1 MTTNE
6 FSTEFDTLIGAYLS
20 TLPSNIPGTI
30 LEFDE
35 YEKSVFLTQAQ
46 EALVINYYT
55 SSTVGDSFETSEETR
70 RYLDSLVVTD
80 YPEGIIFPEGAVP
93 TLIEDQF
100 VHSIY
105 ELKKD
110 VWFIVYEQASY
121 GNTGGACIAGFTAEV
136 VPVTHDSY
144 YRTKENP
151 FRGPSRKR
159 VLRLDS
165 GSNTVELVSKYP
177 IGTYEIR
184 YLKQPN
190 PIILEDLEDLKIN
203 GVSKKSECILNPSLH
218 RRILEMAVQLAIAS
232 RIKKK
237 S

>member
-20 TLPSNIPGTI
+20 TLPPNTPGTI

-46 EALVINYYT
+46 ETLVISYYT

-70 RYLDSLVVTD
+70 RYLDSLVVTSEPIKGD
-80 YPEGIIFPEGAVP
+80 YPSTLGKDKFEHQIFILPRN
-93 TLIEDQF
+93 I
-100 VHSIY
+100 
-105 ELKKD
+105 
-110 VWFIVYEQASY
+110 WFIIYEQATY
-121 GNTGGACIAGFTAEV
+121 GEGGGSCISGFVAEV

-165 GSNTVELVSKYP
+165 GHNTVELVSKYP
-177 IGTYEIR
+177 IGTYKIR
-184 YLKQPN
+184 YLMQPK
-190 PIILEDLEDLKIN
+190 PIILEDLEDLQIN
-203 GVSKKSECILNPSLH
+203 GLSQKSECILNPSLH
-218 RRILEMAVQLAIAS
+218 RRILEMAVQLALAS
-232 RIKKK
+232 RIKKQN
-237 S
+237 